1 LLARPVTLI
10 LFFSE
15 INVLLLYF
23 LLLYLFFQSVNE
35 LLFCTLSRERGCKDK
50 GFIFSK
56 PNIFEKKD

>member
-1 LLARPVTLI
+1 
-10 LFFSE
+10 
-15 INVLLLYF
+15 LYF